1 MVMNEE
7 SSIRREGFRKNA
19 RGTQLGL
26 FDKKPEDS
34 GSDNKKTSQGSDQ
47 PVTLDLIDEQDED
60 GQQ

>member
-1 MVMNEE
+1 MNEE

-34 GSDNKKTSQGSDQ
+34 DNKKTSSQGSDQ
-47 PVTLDLIDEQDED
+47 PVVLDLIDEQDED
-60 GQQ
+60 GKQ